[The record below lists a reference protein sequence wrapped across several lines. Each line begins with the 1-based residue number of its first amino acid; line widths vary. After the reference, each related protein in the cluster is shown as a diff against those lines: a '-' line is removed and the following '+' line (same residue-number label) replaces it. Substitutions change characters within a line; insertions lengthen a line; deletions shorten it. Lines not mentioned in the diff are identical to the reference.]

1 MNQEHVILLLSA
13 INLYITSLANYWI
26 YCQLLSNKMPTILI
40 LLFVKMTAYLS
51 NWLTVVSDIITNS

>member
-26 YCQLLSNKMPTILI
+26 YCQLLSKKIPTILI
-40 LLFVKMTAYLS
+40 LLFVMTAYLS
-51 NWLTVVSDIITNS
+51 NWLTVVSDIMTNS